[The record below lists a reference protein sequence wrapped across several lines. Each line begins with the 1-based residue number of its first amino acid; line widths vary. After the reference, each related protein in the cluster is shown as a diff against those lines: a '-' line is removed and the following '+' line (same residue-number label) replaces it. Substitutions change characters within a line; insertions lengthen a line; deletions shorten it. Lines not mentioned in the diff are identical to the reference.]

1 MKALLA
7 PLEELGEYEEI
18 KKMLVRESVSVA
30 LSGCVDS
37 QKLHMIYGLGDGFR
51 YKIIVTFSDLR
62 AKELYEDYKFYDR
75 NVMLYPAK
83 DLIFFQADIHGNQLT
98 MERIRC
104 LRRLMEGRPTTVITT
119 YDALMAPQTPIE
131 AWEKHVIHI
140 DKQSRVEEGE
150 LAAQLVELGY
160 EKNYQVEAPG
170 QFSIRGGIVD
180 IFDLTEENPYRIE
193 LWGEDVESI
202 RSFDILSQRS
212 IEKLESVTIYPAT
225 ELILSE
231 EELRSGLKKIQ
242 EECKAHAMKLRQEM
256 KTEEAHRVETQVRE
270 LAEQLLELGLSRN
283 AVNLESYVKY
293 FYSELSTFSDCF
305 EQSQSCLFI
314 EEPLRVRE
322 HASAIELEFRESM
335 MHRVEKGY
343 ILPGQMDILYSAEET
358 AARIARG
365 RVVTL
370 SMMDGKNP
378 LFKPDRK
385 FDIQTR
391 SLSSYNN
398 SFEALVKDLSNYKKR
413 GYRILLL
420 SGSRTRAK
428 RLAED
433 LRDQEISAFY
443 SEDPMREVQP
453 GEVMT
458 YYGRVLKGFEYPLL
472 KFIVISESDIF
483 GAEKKKK
490 KKKKIY
496 QGQKINDFNELRVGD
511 YVVHES
517 HGLGIYQGI
526 EKVEVERIVKD
537 YMKISYRDG
546 GILYVLAT
554 GLDVI
559 QKYASAE
566 SGSKPKLN
574 KLGTQE
580 WNKTKSKVRTAVDE
594 VAQDLVELYAVR
606 QQSQG
611 FKYGADTVWQRE
623 FEEMFPF
630 EETEDQVSAIAA
642 TKADMESS
650 KIMDRLI
657 CGDVG
662 YGKTEVALR
671 AAFKAVQEG
680 KQVVYLVPTTILA
693 QQHYNTFV
701 QRMKDFPVRVD
712 LLSRFRTTAE
722 QKKTVADLRKGMVD
736 IVIGTHRVLSADVQY
751 KDLGLLIIDEEQR
764 FGVAHKEKIKKMK
777 ENVDVLTLT
786 ATPIPRTL
794 HMSLIGI
801 RDMSVLEE
809 APGDRQPI
817 QTFVCEYNEELV
829 REAIVREL
837 SREGQVYYVY
847 NRVNNIA
854 DISASIQKLVP
865 EANVAFAHGQM
876 KESELERIMYDF
888 IDGEIDVLV
897 STTIIET
904 GLDISNVNTMII
916 HDSDQMGLSQLYQLR
931 GRVGRSNRTAYAF
944 LMYKRDKMLKEIAEK
959 RLEAIKEFTDL
970 GSGFKIAMRDLEIRG
985 AGNLLGARQH
995 GHMQA
1000 VGYDLYCKMLNEA
1013 VKNLKGIS
1021 TIEDFNT
1028 SVDLDADAYIPP
1040 SYIVNEVQKL
1050 DIYKRI
1056 AGIEN
1061 EKECDDM
1068 REELLDRF
1076 GEIPKS
1082 AENLLRIAL
1091 IRSHAH
1097 KLYMPE
1103 VKGKDETIRF
1113 LMRTDAPIRVE
1124 NIPRLLQIYEG
1135 KLSFDPK
1142 GTPVFRLRYKKC
1154 GVIEKDEETLL
1165 SLTEKVLKDMEE
1177 LLLE

>member
-1 MKALLA
+1 MRALLA

-18 KKMLVRESVSVA
+18 KKMLAKERVSIA

-37 QKLHMIYGLGDGFR
+37 QKLHMIYGLSEGVR

-104 LRRLMEGRPTTVITT
+104 LRKLMEGRPVTVITT
-119 YDALMAPQTPIE
+119 YDALMAPQTPVD
-131 AWEKHVIHI
+131 AWKKHVIHI
-140 DKQSRVEEGE
+140 DKQSHVEESG
-150 LAAQLVELGY
+150 LAARLVELGY

-225 ELILSE
+225 ELILSDD
-231 EELRSGLKKIQ
+231 ELRSGIKKIQ
-242 EECKAHAMKLRQEM
+242 AECKQYAAKLRDGM
-256 KTEEAHRVETQVRE
+256 KTEEAHRIETQVGE
-270 LAEQLLELGLSRN
+270 LAEQLLELGVSRG
-283 AVNLESYVKY
+283 AVNLESYVRY
-293 FYSELSTFSDCF
+293 FYAELSTLLDCF
-305 EQSQSCLFI
+305 EQDKSCIFI

-343 ILPGQMDILYSAEET
+343 ILPGQMDVLYSMEET
-358 AARIARG
+358 AARITRG

-370 SMMDGKNP
+370 SMIEGKNP
-378 LFKPDRK
+378 LFKIDRK
-385 FDIQTR
+385 FDIQAR

-398 SFEALVKDLSNYKKR
+398 SFEALVKDLGHYKRK

-433 LRDQEISAFY
+433 LREQEISAFY
-443 SEDPMREVQP
+443 TEDPMREVQS
-453 GEVMT
+453 GEVIT
-458 YYGRVLKGFEYPLL
+458 YYGRVLKGFEYPLI

-496 QGQKINDFNELRVGD
+496 QGQKINDFNELKVGD

-526 EKVEVERIVKD
+526 EKVEVEKIVKD
-537 YMKISYRDG
+537 YIKISYRDG

-580 WNKTKSKVRTAVDE
+580 WNKTKAKVRTAVDE
-594 VAQDLVELYAVR
+594 IAQDLVELYAVR

-611 FKYGADTVWQRE
+611 FKYGADTVWQKE

-630 EETEDQVSAIAA
+630 EETEDQISAIAA
-642 TKADMESS
+642 TKEDMESS

-662 YGKTEVALR
+662 YGKTEIAIR

-701 QRMKDFPVRVD
+701 QRMKDYPVRID
-712 LLSRFRTTAE
+712 LLSRFRTPSE
-722 QKKTVADLRKGMVD
+722 QKKTVADLQKGMVD

-764 FGVAHKEKIKKMK
+764 FGVAHKEKIKKLK

-817 QTFVCEYNEELV
+817 QTFVCEYSEELV

-854 DISASIQKLVP
+854 DVAAAIQKLVP
-865 EANVAFAHGQM
+865 EASVAFAHGQM

-944 LMYKRDKMLKEIAEK
+944 LMYKRDKMLKEVAEK
-959 RLEAIKEFTDL
+959 RLQAIKEFTDL

-985 AGNLLGARQH
+985 AGNLLGAKQH

-1013 VKNLKGIS
+1013 VKSRKGIS

-1028 SVDLDADAYIPP
+1028 SIDLDVDAYIPP

-1056 AGIEN
+1056 AGIDN

-1076 GEIPKS
+1076 GGIPKS

-1097 KLYMPE
+1097 RLYMPE
-1103 VKGKDETIRF
+1103 IKGKNEVILF
-1113 LMRTDAPIRVE
+1113 LMRTDAPIKVE
-1124 NIPRLLQIYEG
+1124 NIPNLLETY
-1135 KLSFDPK
+1135 KDRMTFDPK

-1154 GVIEKDEETLL
+1154 GVIEKDEEILL
-1165 SLTEKVLKDMEE
+1165 SLTEAVLNDMTEM
-1177 LLLE
+1177 LL